1 MLMVQ
6 SALPATSYGVDTLRR
21 RAIELTGCR
30 TPRTTVELWESRK
43 QLIRRVVTFRMAF
56 QE

>member
-21 RAIELTGCR
+21 RAIELTRCR